1 MDLTSKLAKSY
12 ESVISI
18 FLLAILFFIGLAI
31 FIEQSDFDMSRF
43 GITTMLSLPVEDAKI
58 GSEEKITFDTIVP
71 YGFKKLSEAETYVAE
86 NLYEKIDGKA
96 PLYIESGFVKLLT
109 RRFIS
114 EKDESQWFELF
125 VFDMGVMKNAFSVYS
140 VQKRPDVDAWPA
152 MEIAYKAGN
161 ALYFVK
167 DKFYV
172 ELVGSAESADLF
184 KAMAEL
190 AGKLSSQLATGD
202 LSQIPELALF
212 PQENIVAG
220 GAKLYLSNAF
230 GFDGLSD
237 TFVCQYR
244 LGEEFIT
251 AFLSKCSSRQDA
263 QKVAESYYNFLIE
276 NGAKDKLASEK
287 NLAAIKSRVL
297 DFYDTTEIIFVIGPY
312 VAGIHEAKDQQLAEK
327 ISIQLI
333 NKLSNAVKTTKE

>member
-31 FIEQSDFDMSRF
+31 FVKQADFDMSRF
-43 GITTMLSLPVEDAKI
+43 GITATAVSPQKTAENGA
-58 GSEEKITFDTIVP
+58 EEKIDFDSLTP
-71 YGFKKLSEAETYVAE
+71 SGFKKLSVAETYIAE

-96 PLYIESGFVKLLT
+96 PLYIESGFLKLLT
-109 RRFIS
+109 QRFVS

-161 ALYFVK
+161 ALYFLK

-172 ELVGSAESADLF
+172 ELIGSAESADLF

-190 AGKLSSQLATGD
+190 AGKLSSQLSAGE

-212 PQENIVAG
+212 PPDNIVQG
-220 GAKLYLSNAF
+220 SAKLYLSNVF
-230 GFDGLSD
+230 GFDGFRD

-263 QKVAESYYNFLIE
+263 QTVAGSYYKFLIE
-276 NGAKDKLASEK
+276 NGAKDKPASEK
-287 NLAAIKSRVL
+287 GLAAIKSRVL
-297 DFYDTTEIIFVIGPY
+297 DFYNTTEIIFVVGPY
-312 VAGIHEAKDQQLAEK
+312 VVGIHEAEDQQLAEK

-333 NKLSNAVKTTKE
+333 NKLSDAVKTTKE